1 MPRSELGKRLV
12 VAVVGIPLAII
23 AVWFGGLALG
33 VLLAVAAG
41 GAALELYNMAALRD
55 VRAFRAAGVALAAGL
70 VFVAT
75 GRPFEPTATP
85 LLWFGMLLFVLGL
98 TAAAV
103 WMRGVDGHP
112 LEAVAVTVLGAVFT
126 GGTLSYA
133 LFLRYLGGQLPA
145 RGMPDTSYAPGSAFT
160 GTALVFFPVLLTWI
174 NDTCAY
180 FGGRAFGRRKLIPA
194 VSPGKTVAGAW
205 AGLAGT
211 ILASL
216 GYVFLVFRLE
226 LGLPLGWAAAI
237 IGGALVSFAAQIGDL
252 AESLLKREVGVKDSS
267 SLLPGHGGLLDRLDS
282 LFYTI
287 PVAYWF
293 LAIVLSFRTGWRLW
307 P

>member
-1 MPRSELGKRLV
+1 MPRSELGKRLL
-12 VAVVGIPLAII
+12 VAAIGIPLAVA

-33 VLLAVAAG
+33 VLLAAVAG
-41 GAALELYNMAALRD
+41 GAALELYQMAALRG
-55 VRAFRAAGVALAAGL
+55 VRAFRPAGVALAAAL
-70 VFVAT
+70 VLIAA
-75 GRPFEPTATP
+75 GRPFEPMATP
-85 LLWFGMLLFVLGL
+85 LFWFLSMLFVLGL
-98 TAAAV
+98 AAAAV
-103 WMRGVDGHP
+103 WLRGVNGRP
-112 LEAVAVTVLGAVFT
+112 LEAVAVTVLGGLFT

-133 LFLRYLGGQLPA
+133 LFLRYLGGRLPVGGA
-145 RGMPDTSYAPGSAFT
+145 PAALYAPGSAFA

-216 GYVFLVFRLE
+216 GYVLLVFRAE
-226 LGLPLGWAAAI
+226 LGLPLGWAAALV
-237 IGGALVSFAAQIGDL
+237 GGALISLTAQVGDL
-252 AESLLKREVGVKDSS
+252 AESLLKREVGVKDSGH
-267 SLLPGHGGLLDRLDS
+267 LLPGHGGLLDRMDS

-293 LAIVLSFRTGWRLW
+293 LAVVLPLEGGARLW
-307 P
+307 R